1 MAGGL
6 SAPDPGR
13 AMAEGQ
19 IRLHHRTCPLCE
31 AMCGI
36 VMEHRGSEILS
47 IKPDRDDVL
56 SRGHICP
63 KAVALKDIHEDPD
76 RLRRPVRRTP
86 QGWEE
91 ISWNAAFDEIERR
104 VAAVRER
111 HGNNAVA
118 IYAGNPTVHN
128 LGAMLAVGDFIR
140 AVRTEN
146 LYSATSVDQLPH
158 MVASHAMFGHQFLI
172 PVPDVDRT
180 QLFVCIGGNP
190 VASGGSIMGAP
201 GFEKRVAALRS
212 RGGRFVV
219 IDPRR
224 TESAEIAD
232 EHLSIRP
239 GTDVFLLLGLL
250 REVFVAGRAD
260 AGHLAGR
267 VAGLEEL
274 RQAVLAFDPRELA
287 ERTGIPAERV
297 VALAREIADE
307 PRALVYGRVGACTQ
321 EFGGLVLWLI
331 YCLNAVTRHLDHEG
345 GMMFAEPAV
354 DLTRAY
360 GSKGH
365 YGRFHSRVRG
375 LPEFGNELPVATLA
389 DEILT
394 AGPGQVRALLTFA
407 GNPVLSTPNGRQLD
421 RALEGLEFMVSVD
434 PYLNETTR
442 HAHLILPPVSPLER
456 SHYDIALSG
465 FAVRNVAKYSPPLFD
480 KPADALHDHEILAE
494 LTARLGTLR
503 GRARLAARARAAFV
517 RRLGPGGQLD
527 LMLRTGAYGMP
538 YRGWLRWAA
547 ALPGLGAIR
556 RQLAAPE
563 RRPRGLSLRRLEAA
577 PHGIDLGPLEPNLLR
592 RLATPDGKV
601 QLAPQSHLKDL
612 ERAARVLGQAAPSL
626 VLVGRRHVRSNN
638 SWMHNSQRLVKG
650 KPRCTLVIHP
660 DDAARRGVA
669 DGATVRLR
677 SRVGAVEVTAEVS
690 DAVMP
695 GVVSLPHGWGHDR
708 PGIRLGVASRHAG
721 VSINDVID
729 DQRIDTLTGTAVLN
743 GTPVEVEPTAAG
755 LSPRP

>member
-1 MAGGL
+1 MA
-6 SAPDPGR
+6 
-13 AMAEGQ
+13 MGQ
-19 IRLHHRTCPLCE
+19 TRLHHRTCPLCE

-36 VMEHRGSEILS
+36 VIEHRGSEILS

-76 RLRRPVRRTP
+76 RLRRPVRRTA

-91 ISWNAAFDEIERR
+91 ISWDTAFDEVEQR
-104 VAAVRER
+104 VAAVRQR

-201 GFEKRVAALRS
+201 GFEKRVAALRA

-224 TESAEIAD
+224 TESAEVAD

-250 REVFVAGRAD
+250 REVFVAGRTD
-260 AGHLAGR
+260 FGHLAGR
-267 VAGLEEL
+267 IAGLESL
-274 RQAVLAFDPRELA
+274 RQAVLAFNPGQLA
-287 ERTGIPAERV
+287 ERTGIPAARV
-297 VALAREIADE
+297 AALAREIADE

-331 YCLNAVTRHLDHEG
+331 YCLNAVTRHLDDEG

-442 HAHLILPPVSPLER
+442 HAHLILPPASPLER

-465 FAVRNVAKYSPPLFD
+465 FAVRNVAKYSPPLFE

-494 LTARLGTLR
+494 LTARLGTSR

-538 YRGWLRWAA
+538 YRGWVRWAA

-556 RQLAAPE
+556 RQLVAPE
-563 RRPRGLSLRRLEAA
+563 RRPQGLSLRRLEAA
-577 PHGIDLGPLEPNLLR
+577 PHGIDLGPLEPSLLR

-601 QLAPQSHLKDL
+601 QLAPQPHLQDL

-626 VLVGRRHVRSNN
+626 MLIGRRHVRSNN

-650 KPRCTLVIHP
+650 KLRCTLMMHP
-660 DDAARRGVA
+660 DDAADRGIA

-677 SRVGAVEVTAEVS
+677 SRVGEVEVPVEVT
-690 DAVMP
+690 DHVMP

-708 PGIRLGVASRHAG
+708 AGIRLAVASRHAG
-721 VSINDVID
+721 ASINDVID

-755 LSPRP
+755 P